1 MGRDLIIAGL
11 ALVVLGLLW
20 EVWAR
25 LPGLRGSGDW
35 VLRVGDVR
43 IHVLWAASLLV
54 SVVLSLL
61 VWLFRR

>member
-11 ALVVLGLLW
+11 ALAAAGLFW
-20 EVWAR
+20 DIGAR

-35 VLRVGDVR
+35 VFRVGDVR
-43 IHVLWAASLLV
+43 IHVLWAASLLF

-61 VWLFRR
+61 VWFFRR

>member
-1 MGRDLIIAGL
+1 MGRDLIITGL
-11 ALVVLGLLW
+11 VLVAAGLLW
-20 EVWAR
+20 DLWTR

-35 VLRVGDVR
+35 VLRVGDIR
-43 IHVLWAASLLV
+43 IHVLWALSLLL